1 MPERTFTT
9 HDIAEICDVYPSS
22 VINWINSGKLKSY
35 STPGGHH
42 RMIREDVILFL
53 ESMRMPLPKEL
64 ASRPMRVMIVD
75 DDVEVTRV
83 LARAFARRAGTFETE
98 VCHSGVEALI
108 RIGQE
113 PPDLVILDLV
123 LPKMDGLQVCR
134 VLKAKAQTRDIR
146 IIAISGKKP
155 PFNEK
160 KPSEAKIDAFFRKPL
175 DLAELLGKTAE
186 LLRVELDAVSAKKAA
201 AAR

>member
-1 MPERTFTT
+1 MPERTYTT
-9 HDIAEICDVYPSS
+9 HDIARFCDVYPSS

-42 RMIREDVILFL
+42 RMLRPDVISFL
-53 ESMRMPLPKEL
+53 QSLNMPLPAEL
-64 ASRPMRVMIVD
+64 AERPMRALIVD

-83 LARAFARRAGTFETE
+83 LVRAFARHGATFSTE

-108 RIGQE
+108 RIGQS
-113 PPDLVILDLV
+113 PPDLVILDV
-123 LPKMDGLQVCR
+123 ILPKMDGLQVCR
-134 VLKAKAQTRDIR
+134 VLKAKTGTRDIK
-146 IIAISGKKP
+146 IVAISGKKP

-160 KPSEAKIDAFFRKPL
+160 KPSDVKIDAFFRKPL
-175 DLAELLGKTAE
+175 ELGEFLDKTAE
-186 LLRVELDAVSAKKAA
+186 LLGLNLEAVSLKKDA